1 MYMGSIRNNKLYNKV
16 LEKLMNK
23 KMKALDKASKVNF
36 KFENMD
42 SETQE
47 AIKSLINHLMV
58 KREEKK
64 LKKNEKKT

>member
-1 MYMGSIRNNKLYNKV
+1 
-16 LEKLMNK
+16 MNK

-64 LKKNEKKT
+64 LKKNETRTRGVFSRCASGWYNRT

>member
-1 MYMGSIRNNKLYNKV
+1 MNGVLGFWGVGV
-16 LEKLMNK
+16 LEKLMNEK
-23 KMKALDKASKVNF
+23 IRALEKASKVNF

-64 LKKNEKKT
+64 LKENENKA

>member
-1 MYMGSIRNNKLYNKV
+1 MGSIRNNKLQNKV

-42 SETQE
+42 SETQQ

>member
-1 MYMGSIRNNKLYNKV
+1 
-16 LEKLMNK
+16 MNK

-64 LKKNEKKT
+64 LGGHPSAIKDRICIYR

>member
-1 MYMGSIRNNKLYNKV
+1 MGSIRNNKLQNKV

>member
-1 MYMGSIRNNKLYNKV
+1 MNEKIRA
-16 LEKLMNK
+16 LE
-23 KMKALDKASKVNF
+23 KASKVNF

-64 LKKNEKKT
+64 LKKNEKKS

>member
-1 MYMGSIRNNKLYNKV
+1 
-16 LEKLMNK
+16 MNK
-23 KMKALDKASKVNF
+23 KMKSLETASKVNF

-64 LKKNEKKT
+64 LKENENKA

>member
-1 MYMGSIRNNKLYNKV
+1 MNDKIRA
-16 LEKLMNK
+16 LE
-23 KMKALDKASKVNF
+23 KASKVNF

-64 LKKNEKKT
+64 LKENENKA

>member
-1 MYMGSIRNNKLYNKV
+1 MNEKIRA
-16 LEKLMNK
+16 LE
-23 KMKALDKASKVNF
+23 KASKVNF
-36 KFENMD
+36 KFKNMD

-64 LKKNEKKT
+64 LKENENKA

>member
-1 MYMGSIRNNKLYNKV
+1 MNEKIRA
-16 LEKLMNK
+16 LE
-23 KMKALDKASKVNF
+23 KASKVNF

-42 SETQE
+42 SETQQ

-64 LKKNEKKT
+64 LKENENKA

>member
-1 MYMGSIRNNKLYNKV
+1 MNEKIRA
-16 LEKLMNK
+16 LE
-23 KMKALDKASKVNF
+23 KASKVNF

-64 LKKNEKKT
+64 LKENENKA

>member
-1 MYMGSIRNNKLYNKV
+1 
-16 LEKLMNK
+16 MNK
-23 KMKALDKASKVNF
+23 KMKALEKASKVNF

-64 LKKNEKKT
+64 LEKKWKKALTLSLFLRKINSN